1 MTNRR
6 CRGLTHAS
14 TSCATTSGRRNCP
27 APPVSTASNRL
38 SPTFRPRTG
47 FWSSLHPSVKP
58 LRGPA
63 GILRTGSRKLDRLL
77 AEQGIERVTPLFPAL
92 IPPDNPHPAKP
103 ADLSGLSC
111 IYRLQLKPGSNVLQ
125 VATALTADPDV
136 EYAEPDYIARQA
148 DAPDDPRY
156 GEQWALQKIQIEGAW
171 TVVTGTSAIVIAMVD
186 SGIDLEHPDL
196 APNLWTNPGE
206 VPDNG
211 VDDDGNGFVDDVRGW
226 NFIAATNDVGDD
238 NGHGTLVAGIV
249 AARTDNGTGIA
260 GVCGQCRIMPVKVM
274 QPSGVAN
281 YSDIA
286 AGVAY
291 AAAKGARV
299 INLSL
304 GGYAHS
310 RALQDA
316 IAYAVSQN
324 AVVVGGVGND
334 NTSRP
339 FYPAAYD
346 DVIAVAGTTIS
357 DTRAAFSNYGP
368 WVDLSA
374 PGEDILT
381 TALGGDYVQNSG
393 TSMAAAYGAGLA
405 GLLLS
410 LHPDWTPALVRSQL
424 MHTADPIDGLN
435 PGYEGQLGSGRL
447 NAAQA
452 IQPPVPILTY
462 AGYSANG
469 TPNGRPD
476 FGADVALT
484 VSVYNDWADAQNVTG
499 TLSTADPYVTVVTD
513 TAVFGDISAGQTVA
527 NSVPFSTTIDTAAGY
542 SHPIPFTLA
551 LSANNGGYTA
561 TLAFTVTTRS
571 SEEIVAGTIATHTVW
586 TSDKTYVVNANVG
599 IAPGVTLTI
608 QPGTGVKFNGNYA
621 LNVGGTLVADG
632 TAAQPIV
639 FMPYS
644 TGTWSRIYFDDP
656 SSDAVVDGD
665 GTYRS
670 GTILRYVEVQ
680 GAANGLACNRATP
693 YLAHLVVDGGGIDCL
708 LGNPSFWLL
717 NSTITGDVAAGTASV
732 ATSNSAPRPLST
744 VTSTSTLSSTP
755 AGEAQKIAFVSDRDG
770 RPQIYIMDPDGSN
783 QTHLPTD
790 GSAGGPRWSP
800 DGTKILFSSRFPGE
814 DTSISVM
821 YRDGSKHHN
830 SAQKTTTMVD
840 C

>member
-1 MTNRR
+1 MIWKRLCLLNAVFLA
-6 CRGLTHAS
+6 GLLLTVTVGTLVALARSQDDQPALPRLNPRLDIMHHDKWPAQLPGPTSIDRIRS
-14 TSCATTSGRRNCP
+14 TQ
-27 APPVSTASNRL
+27 
-38 SPTFRPRTG
+38 PTFAPDRVLVK
-47 FWSSLHPSVKP
+47 FHPGAKP
-58 LRGPA
+58 TRGPA
-63 GILRTGSRKLDRLL
+63 GILQTGLRKLDRLL
-77 AEQGIERVTPLFPAL
+77 AEQGIERATPLFPAP
-92 IPPDNPHPAKP
+92 IPPDKPYPAKP
-103 ADLSGLSC
+103 ADSPDLSR
-111 IYRLQLKPGSNVLQ
+111 IYRLQLKPGSDVPQ

-196 APNLWTNPGE
+196 VPNLWTNPGE

-226 NFIAATNDVGDD
+226 NFVSGSNDVGDD
-238 NGHGTLVAGIV
+238 NGHGTLVAGIA

-260 GVCGQCRIMPVKVM
+260 GVCGQCRTMPVKVM

-304 GGYAHS
+304 GGYANS

-324 AVVVGGVGND
+324 VVVVGGAGND

-410 LHPDWTPALVRSQL
+410 LHPDWTPALVRAQL
-424 MHTADPIDGLN
+424 MHTADSIDVLN
-435 PGYEGQLGSGRL
+435 PSYEGQLGSGRL

-462 AGYSANG
+462 AGYSING
-469 TPNGRPD
+469 TSNGRPE

-513 TAVFGDISAGQTVA
+513 TAVFGDISSGQTVA
-527 NSVPFSTTIDTAAGY
+527 NSVPFSTTIDTTAGY
-542 SHPIPFTLA
+542 NHPIPFTLA

-571 SEEIVAGTIATHTVW
+571 SEEI
-586 TSDKTYVVNANVG
+586 
-599 IAPGVTLTI
+599 
-608 QPGTGVKFNGNYA
+608 
-621 LNVGGTLVADG
+621 
-632 TAAQPIV
+632 
-639 FMPYS
+639 
-644 TGTWSRIYFDDP
+644 
-656 SSDAVVDGD
+656 
-665 GTYRS
+665 
-670 GTILRYVEVQ
+670 
-680 GAANGLACNRATP
+680 
-693 YLAHLVVDGGGIDCL
+693 
-708 LGNPSFWLL
+708 
-717 NSTITGDVAAGTASV
+717 
-732 ATSNSAPRPLST
+732 
-744 VTSTSTLSSTP
+744 
-755 AGEAQKIAFVSDRDG
+755 
-770 RPQIYIMDPDGSN
+770 
-783 QTHLPTD
+783 
-790 GSAGGPRWSP
+790 
-800 DGTKILFSSRFPGE
+800 
-814 DTSISVM
+814 
-821 YRDGSKHHN
+821 
-830 SAQKTTTMVD
+830 
-840 C
+840 